1 MTSLSCKQLSGKRL
15 SKGTL
20 NKVYLTHFKSLCFFG
35 YLECV
40 FFVKFVQVVEL
51 GVIML
56 INKIIYFVN
65 ITTPV
70 ESPSLLVLT
79 LSRKVR
85 QIFSCASIEI
95 MAEETVK
102 YFTLKLNHLQFE
114 TVRNLFNHSGWD
126 FEDCVVGPNKSF
138 ETNVTNEN
146 LQENAIS
153 KPRNEPTSG
162 SHDGSGHDD
171 GGDDDGDNFG
181 NNVDQNVECEH
192 SFLTPCVT
200 ENRQLWLARQPLDPH
215 IRNSELR
222 KAKYK
227 QFWKMMDRE
236 DARKLQKYI

>member
-1 MTSLSCKQLSGKRL
+1 
-15 SKGTL
+15 
-20 NKVYLTHFKSLCFFG
+20 
-35 YLECV
+35 
-40 FFVKFVQVVEL
+40 
-51 GVIML
+51 ML
-56 INKIIYFVN
+56 INMIIYFVN

-85 QIFSCASIEI
+85 QISSCASIEI

-102 YFTLKLNHLQFE
+102 YFTLKLNYLQFE
-114 TVRNLFNHSGWD
+114 TVRNLFNHLGWD

-146 LQENAIS
+146 LQENAIGE
-153 KPRNEPTSG
+153 PRNEPTSG
-162 SHDGSGHDD
+162 SHDESGDDD

-181 NNVDQNVECEH
+181 NNVDQNGECEH
-192 SFLTPCVT
+192 YFLTPCVT
-200 ENRQLWLARQPLDPH
+200 ENKQLWLARPH

-236 DARKLQKYI
+236 GAWKLQKYIQKKSRLLGDNVCVWTLREIMPLCVVNLVRSLYPNPQAFKDSRIWAINGGKISVMCV